1 MLYNVLYM
9 CLLSMSNGNERQQPA
24 EQPARKKLRLVRPPL
39 PFLPPPSPAVNV
51 RKVTTKPDFV
61 KLTCNGHAIFRP
73 NLHIECTA
81 ESLPGPYTTEQHT
94 QTEEDRPVPD
104 AQPTNSA
111 DADTGPLAPFPNPFN
126 LDYFPNLYPD
136 PNPNP
141 LSALLDS
148 RCPRCGG

>member
-1 MLYNVLYM
+1 M
-9 CLLSMSNGNERQQPA
+9 
-24 EQPARKKLRLVRPPL
+24 
-39 PFLPPPSPAVNV
+39 
-51 RKVTTKPDFV
+51 
-61 KLTCNGHAIFRP
+61 CNGHAIFRP
-73 NLHIECTA
+73 NLRIQRTA
-81 ESLPGPYTTEQHT
+81 ESVPGPYTTEQET

-104 AQPTNSA
+104 TQSINSA

-126 LDYFPNLYPD
+126 LDYFPNLYAD